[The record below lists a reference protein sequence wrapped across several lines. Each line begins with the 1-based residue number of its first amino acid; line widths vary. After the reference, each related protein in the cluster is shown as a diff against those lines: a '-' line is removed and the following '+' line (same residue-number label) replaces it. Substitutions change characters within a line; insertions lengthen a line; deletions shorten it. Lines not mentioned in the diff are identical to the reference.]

1 MRRFGA
7 LLAVFLV
14 ALAAAGPCF
23 ADDTPSA
30 STTPSAAPAQGVPVP
45 EPYRAEE
52 FSPFLHGL
60 RRFETVV
67 IGSLPLTIFYTSL
80 VFDCYRLVTKS
91 LEAGTIDSR
100 YMPWPFKAAN
110 SVALTNDEKT
120 SVLLAAVGAS
130 VLVGVL
136 DMIIVRAKL
145 RAEERR
151 KAARAAEARKQAL
164 EAEGGLGPPGEPAR
178 DADTPAADAPL
189 PEPGGAVE
197 AGLPADGGAADGGA
211 AGSD

>member
-1 MRRFGA
+1 MRRTAVFLAA
-7 LLAVFLV
+7 LLAAIV
-14 ALAAAGPCF
+14 AAGPCL
-23 ADDTPSA
+23 ADGATTAAATP
-30 STTPSAAPAQGVPVP
+30 AAPVP

-52 FSPFLHGL
+52 FNPFLHGL

-67 IGSLPLTIFYTSL
+67 IGSFPLTVFYTSL
-80 VFDCYRLVTKS
+80 VFDCYRLATKS

-120 SVLLAAVGAS
+120 GVLLAAVGVS

-145 RAEERR
+145 KAEERR
-151 KAARAAEARKQAL
+151 AAARAAETRKQAL
-164 EAEGGLGPPGEPAR
+164 DAESGSGPPGEPAR
-178 DADTPAADAPL
+178 DGDPPAADPP
-189 PEPGGAVE
+189 PESE
-197 AGLPADGGAADGGA
+197 AGLPADGGG